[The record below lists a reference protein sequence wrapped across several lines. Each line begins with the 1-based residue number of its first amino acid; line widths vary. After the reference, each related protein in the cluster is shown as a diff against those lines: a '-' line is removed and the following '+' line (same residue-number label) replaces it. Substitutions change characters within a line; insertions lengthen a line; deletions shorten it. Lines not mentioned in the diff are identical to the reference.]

1 MIFLVPKLMRGNKE
15 NRLSPLPW
23 GERVRVRGTSGLI
36 RFPLSLSPSSG
47 LRPPSPQGRRDVSEL
62 FGCGHFAPSV
72 SWFLLLRELM
82 ITIVDYGMGN
92 LRSVQKA
99 FQKLGVEASISHSA
113 QEMAHAEKLVLP
125 GVGAFRDAIRELKT
139 KDLVSP
145 VKDHIAS
152 GKPFLGICLGM
163 QLLFD
168 VSYEDG
174 EWEGLG
180 IVPGDVQRLKD
191 FPELKIPHM
200 GWNSLQIQDSPAV
213 FQDIPSGSHFY
224 FVHSYHVSP

>member
-1 MIFLVPKLMRGNKE
+1 
-15 NRLSPLPW
+15 
-23 GERVRVRGTSGLI
+23 
-36 RFPLSLSPSSG
+36 
-47 LRPPSPQGRRDVSEL
+47 
-62 FGCGHFAPSV
+62 
-72 SWFLLLRELM
+72 M

-99 FQKLGVEASISHSA
+99 FQKLGVEAAISQDPAEIA
-113 QEMAHAEKLVLP
+113 QAEKLVLP
-125 GVGAFRDAIRELKT
+125 GVGAFRDAIRELKH
-139 KDLVSP
+139 KDLAAA

-152 GKPFLGICLGM
+152 KRPFLGICLGL

-180 IVPGDVQRLKD
+180 VVPGEVRRLKD

-200 GWNSLQIQDSPAV
+200 GWNSLEIQGKSSV
-213 FQDIPSGSHFY
+213 LHDIPSGSHFY
-224 FVHSYHVSP
+224 FVHSYHVVPREESAIAARTTHGESFVSVIAKGNLFATQFHPEKSQRFGLKLLSNFADLEIR